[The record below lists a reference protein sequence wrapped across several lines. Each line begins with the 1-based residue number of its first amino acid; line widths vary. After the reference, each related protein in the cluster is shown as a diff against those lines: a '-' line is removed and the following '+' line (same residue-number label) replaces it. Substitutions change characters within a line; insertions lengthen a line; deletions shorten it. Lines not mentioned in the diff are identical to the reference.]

1 MTTHDDQQAPQ
12 EGAEPMTAQ
21 TTTPPEESPFPRDQS
36 TGMPVPPAPTREE
49 EAERMARAAE
59 RNRRAEEVAT
69 AQAEKKHRDAIEG
82 AREALSRLIALSESD
97 TRAAE
102 EAARAGLPAPQRAKG
117 ILGVEY
123 EYPDLTEDR
132 IRGARAAWNAD
143 LEVVRDDENEGV
155 SLTSWRIEDIE
166 DPAARTIIDR
176 YIKQLP
182 GGKKRTCILHGS
194 VGAGKTATALA
205 AGHAAVERGILTRY
219 VSHNDYLARLRPGA
233 ARGELTSEQYKEK
246 LKTCTLLVLDDFC
259 ADMSVDV
266 AASEFARRETME
278 LLNYRLHKGKP
289 TIVTTNLSTAQV
301 AKVIDDRLASRLG
314 MNAVVVAMIEK
325 DRREPETW

>member
-1 MTTHDDQQAPQ
+1 MTTHDDQQVPQ
-12 EGAEPMTAQ
+12 EGAEPMTAE
-21 TTTPPEESPFPRDQS
+21 TTTPSEESPFPRDS
-36 TGMPVPPAPTREE
+36 TGMPVPPPPTREE
-49 EAERMARAAE
+49 EAERMARADE
-59 RNRRAEEVAT
+59 RNRRAEELAA
-69 AQAEKKHRDAIEG
+69 AQAEKRHQEAMDG
-82 AREALSRLIALSESD
+82 AKEALARLIAVSESES
-97 TRAAE
+97 RAAE
-102 EAARAGLPAPQRAKG
+102 EAAAAGLPAPQRARG

-123 EYPDLTEDR
+123 DYPDLTEDR

-166 DPAARTIIDR
+166 DPAARSIIDR

-194 VGAGKTATALA
+194 VGAGKTATAVA
-205 AGHAAVERGILTRY
+205 AGYAAVERGILTRY

-246 LKTCTLLVLDDFC
+246 LKTATLLVLDDFC
-259 ADMSVDV
+259 ADMSVD
-266 AASEFARRETME
+266 APASEFARRETME